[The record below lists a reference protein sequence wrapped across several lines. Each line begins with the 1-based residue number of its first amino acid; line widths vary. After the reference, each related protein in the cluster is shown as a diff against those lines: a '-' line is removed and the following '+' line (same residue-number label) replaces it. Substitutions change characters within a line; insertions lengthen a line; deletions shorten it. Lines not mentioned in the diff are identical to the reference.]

1 MTGFAILPRPLRVR
15 PAFVRNCILGSI
27 VCFLGGAAI
36 AIGGPIWQLG
46 EAKRIV
52 AEQELWKTGA
62 AASDVE
68 VSGRE
73 TSHNFLLNSYHL
85 DVAFADTAGAPH
97 KTTVEFDTLFASVDQ
112 QSLVDARYDPKQ
124 PDRVALSWAVDMVGS
139 RWASVAFLGLG
150 SLALGLLFAWLGRM
164 ALRRL
169 ADARQVGS
177 SFEEIDVPLVRVIEM
192 KQYGRSTGQ
201 MRYQFQV
208 VRTDGK
214 TKTLEASFNRKKKQE
229 PIFVDPERTR
239 MLAVRTTHAPD
250 RPIVLRNDFHPFDVS
265 ETDRA
270 ASLARLERRRGQDP
284 TK

>member
-1 MTGFAILPRPLRVR
+1 MTGFAILPRPLRVK
-15 PAFVRNCILGSI
+15 PAFVRNCIAGAI
-27 VCFLGGAAI
+27 VCFAAGGAI
-36 AIGGPIWQLG
+36 AIGGPVWQAAEAQKLLG
-46 EAKRIV
+46 DQA
-52 AEQELWKTGA
+52 LWKSGA
-62 AASDVE
+62 LAADVR

-73 TSHNFLLNSYHL
+73 TSHNFLLNSYNL
-85 DVAFADTAGAPH
+85 DVSYADAVGAEH
-97 KTTVEFDTLFASVDQ
+97 KTTIEFDTLFASVDQ
-112 QSLVDARYDPKQ
+112 QSPVDARYDPKQ
-124 PDRVALSWAVDMVGS
+124 PERVALSWAVDMVGS
-139 RWASVAFLGLG
+139 RWASIAFLGLG
-150 SLALGLLFAWLGRM
+150 SVALGLLFAWLGRL

-208 VRTDGK
+208 VRADGK
-214 TKTLEASFNRKKKQE
+214 TKTLETSFNRKKKQE
-229 PIFVDPERTR
+229 PIFVDAERTR

-270 ASLARLERRRGQDP
+270 ASLARLERRRGQENL
-284 TK
+284 